1 MQVHYNGHA
10 SPGISDDSGLFSVI
24 EDQFY
29 KASTII
35 DNHTTSIKCFLP
47 GTCWFPKFPSHGTEK
62 EGFVIPPAT
71 RAGFLFEVNNS
82 KCNIKYGQDFLLRPE
97 VQTVPGYS
105 SLMETRLGVAEERIT
120 RTPAPVSVASSH
132 GRVKGPE
139 YPRRPNLAP
148 ATLRPIARPTPPS
161 RDRWLDL
168 IVVLILLTGGGRM
181 NMMSA

>member
-1 MQVHYNGHA
+1 MTQEQQEEEEESRILGVRMA
-10 SPGISDDSGLFSVI
+10 KTKLF
-24 EDQFY
+24 F
-29 KASTII
+29 
-35 DNHTTSIKCFLP
+35 
-47 GTCWFPKFPSHGTEK
+47 
-62 EGFVIPPAT
+62 
-71 RAGFLFEVNNS
+71 
-82 KCNIKYGQDFLLRPE
+82 RPE

-168 IVVLILLTGGGRM
+168 LLVLILLTGGGRM

>member
-1 MQVHYNGHA
+1 MA
-10 SPGISDDSGLFSVI
+10 KTKLF
-24 EDQFY
+24 F
-29 KASTII
+29 
-35 DNHTTSIKCFLP
+35 
-47 GTCWFPKFPSHGTEK
+47 
-62 EGFVIPPAT
+62 
-71 RAGFLFEVNNS
+71 
-82 KCNIKYGQDFLLRPE
+82 RPE

-168 IVVLILLTGGGRM
+168 LLALILLTGGGRM
-181 NMMSA
+181 NMMSAWGRRKNEEVRRERMNKEGKTIWNEEVGATSRRRRETTETASAARAGRKTGTRGQPTSILEKRDMTPLRSSLPQNLRFF